1 MFGLFEIVIFLAILI
16 VGYASGSGKKGALE
30 MGVDFTARG
39 TVPQMVRITQ
49 LFACVSKIASSILS
63 EDTYGTTV
71 KDAINQGLQR
81 VA

>member
-1 MFGLFEIVIFLAILI
+1 
-16 VGYASGSGKKGALE
+16 
-30 MGVDFTARG
+30 
-39 TVPQMVRITQ
+39 MVRITQ